1 MALFNDDPIKQ
12 YSKLGKN
19 YVKEQ
24 QKLKDKK
31 AREALKL
38 QKREEEIKRLNEKT
52 SKSLKKYGFE
62 DPSQTTITA
71 IINNNVFGKM
81 DNVLN
86 SINMLTFDTTK
97 QMLHNFFITELNQ
110 NFVSQ
115 VQNDKLI
122 KQNEKLINQNEKLI
136 NQNEKIIELLT
147 EISKK

>member
-1 MALFNDDPIKQ
+1 MAFFNDDPIKQ

-31 AREALKL
+31 AREAHKSQL
-38 QKREEEIKRLNEKT
+38 REEKIKRLNENT

-62 DPSQTTITA
+62 DPSQTTLTA

-86 SINMLTFDTTK
+86 SINMLTLDTTK

-122 KQNEKLINQNEKLI
+122 KQNEELII
-136 NQNEKIIELLT
+136 QNEKIIELLT

>member
-122 KQNEKLINQNEKLI
+122 KQNEKLINQNEK
-136 NQNEKIIELLT
+136 IIELLT